1 MGTGA
6 RGSDRDR
13 PRVDGNTPSELHGAY
28 LRTGPNPASGR
39 SDHWSFGDGMV
50 HGIRLA
56 NGKAGWY
63 RNRFVQTPNIPDPMD
78 DPMAGMGD
86 LTRGTGNTYV
96 VAHNG
101 EILCLQ
107 EGQRRLPR
115 GRQTLALDD
124 RPQQTNG
131 HRTADRRPPR

>member
-6 RGSDRDR
+6 RGSDRGR

-56 NGKAGWY
+56 NGKAEWY
-63 RNRFVQTPNIPDPMD
+63 RNRFVQTPNISDPMD

-86 LTRGTGNTYV
+86 LTRGTGNTHV

-107 EGQRRLPR
+107 EG
-115 GRQTLALDD
+115 
-124 RPQQTNG
+124 
-131 HRTADRRPPR
+131 H